1 MQQITKIKEI
11 IESSFSTLVEWREYL
26 HANPELS
33 FKEEETSAFVASKLE
48 AMGIP
53 FEKGIAG
60 TGIVAL
66 IKGRNPEKQ
75 CLALRAD
82 LDALPIVEENE
93 VSYKSKVEGV
103 MHACGHDVH
112 TTCLLGAAK
121 VIQTLKDDFEGT
133 VKLIFQ
139 PGEEVLPGGASL
151 MIQEGVLENP
161 TVDKIAALHVFPTMD
176 VGKIGFRPGQYMAA
190 CDEIYIDVNGKG
202 GHAALPSEYNNPIMI
217 VAELLP
223 KLEAYVKSLSDGT
236 SPYIFAIGK
245 LQADGAT
252 NVIPQSAFAEGTLRT
267 MDESW
272 RELIHEKMKGFVL
285 DFLASKNAHGG
296 LRIVK
301 GYPSLLNNES
311 FTKQSMQN
319 AIDYLGAENVE
330 EMDIRMTAEDFSF
343 YSQKAP
349 ACFFRLGVRNE
360 DLGITYGVHHPKFDI
375 DKNALKVG
383 AGVMAQIALSA
394 LD

>member
-1 MQQITKIKEI
+1 MQQKNKIKEI
-11 IESSFSTLVEWREYL
+11 IESSFSTLVEWREHL

-33 FKEEETSAFVASKLE
+33 FQEEQTSAFVASKLK

-82 LDALPIVEENE
+82 LDALPIVEEND
-93 VSYKSKVEGV
+93 VAYKSKVEGV

-121 VIQTLKDDFEGT
+121 ALQSLKDEFEGT

-151 MIQEGVLENP
+151 MIKEGVLENP
-161 TVDKIAALHVFPTMD
+161 KVDKIAALHVFPTMN

-190 CDEIYIDVNGKG
+190 CDELYITVNGKG
-202 GHAALPSEYNNPIMI
+202 GHAALPNEYNNPIMI
-217 VAELLP
+217 IAELLP
-223 KLEAYVKSLSDGT
+223 KLEAYVESLSDGT

-267 MDESW
+267 MDEPW
-272 RELIHEKMKGFVL
+272 RKSIHEKMQQFVL
-285 DFLASKNAHGG
+285 EFLASKNAQGA

-301 GYPSLLNNES
+301 GYPSLLNNEM
-311 FTKQSMQN
+311 FTKQSMQS
-319 AIDYLGAENVE
+319 AKDYLGAENVE

-343 YSQKAP
+343 YSQKVP

-360 DLGITYGVHHPKFDI
+360 GLGITYGVHHPKFDI
-375 DKNALKVG
+375 DQNALKVG

>member
-1 MQQITKIKEI
+1 MQQKNKIKEI
-11 IESSFSTLVEWREYL
+11 IESSFSTLVEWREHL

-33 FKEEETSAFVASKLE
+33 FQEEQTSAFVASKLK

-82 LDALPIVEENE
+82 LDALPIVEEND
-93 VSYKSKVEGV
+93 VAYKSKVEGV

-121 VIQTLKDDFEGT
+121 ALQSLKDEFEGT

-151 MIQEGVLENP
+151 MIKEGVLENP
-161 TVDKIAALHVFPTMD
+161 KVDKIAALHVFPTMN

-190 CDEIYIDVNGKG
+190 CDELYITVKGKG
-202 GHAALPSEYNNPIMI
+202 GHAALPNEYNNPIMI
-217 VAELLP
+217 IAELLP
-223 KLEAYVKSLSDGT
+223 KLEAYVESLSDVT

-267 MDESW
+267 MDEPW
-272 RELIHEKMKGFVL
+272 RKSIHEKMQQFVL
-285 DFLASKNAHGG
+285 EFLASKNAQGA

-301 GYPSLLNNES
+301 GYPSL
-311 FTKQSMQN
+311 
-319 AIDYLGAENVE
+319 
-330 EMDIRMTAEDFSF
+330 
-343 YSQKAP
+343 
-349 ACFFRLGVRNE
+349 
-360 DLGITYGVHHPKFDI
+360 
-375 DKNALKVG
+375 
-383 AGVMAQIALSA
+383 
-394 LD
+394 

>member
-1 MQQITKIKEI
+1 MQQKNKIKEI
-11 IESSFSTLVEWREYL
+11 IESSFSTLVEWREHL

-33 FKEEETSAFVASKLE
+33 FQEEQTSAFVASKLK

-82 LDALPIVEENE
+82 LDALPIVEEND
-93 VSYKSKVEGV
+93 VAYKSKVEGV

-121 VIQTLKDDFEGT
+121 ALQSLKDEFEGS

-151 MIQEGVLENP
+151 MIKEGVLENP
-161 TVDKIAALHVFPTMD
+161 KVDKIAALHVFPTMN

-190 CDEIYIDVNGKG
+190 CDELYITVNGKG
-202 GHAALPSEYNNPIMI
+202 GHAALPNEYNNPIMI
-217 VAELLP
+217 IAELLP
-223 KLEAYVKSLSDGT
+223 KLEAYVESLSDGT

-267 MDESW
+267 MDEPW
-272 RELIHEKMKGFVL
+272 RKSIHEKMQQFVL
-285 DFLASKNAHGG
+285 EFLASKNAQGA

-301 GYPSLLNNES
+301 GYPSLLNNEM
-311 FTKQSMQN
+311 FTKQSMQS
-319 AIDYLGAENVE
+319 AKDYLGAENVE

-360 DLGITYGVHHPKFDI
+360 GLGITYGVHHPKFDI
-375 DKNALKVG
+375 DQNALKVG

>member
-1 MQQITKIKEI
+1 MQQKNKIKEI
-11 IESSFSTLVEWREYL
+11 IESSFSTLVEWREHL

-33 FKEEETSAFVASKLE
+33 FQEEQTSAFVASKLK

-82 LDALPIVEENE
+82 LDALPIVEEND
-93 VSYKSKVEGV
+93 VAYKSKVEGV

-121 VIQTLKDDFEGT
+121 ALQSLKDEFEGT

-151 MIQEGVLENP
+151 MIKEGVLENP
-161 TVDKIAALHVFPTMD
+161 KVDKIAALHVFPTMN

-190 CDEIYIDVNGKG
+190 CDELYITVNGKG
-202 GHAALPSEYNNPIMI
+202 GHAALPNEYNNPIMI
-217 VAELLP
+217 IAELLP
-223 KLEAYVKSLSDGT
+223 KLEAYVESLSDGT

-267 MDESW
+267 MDEPW
-272 RELIHEKMKGFVL
+272 RKSIHEKMQQFVL
-285 DFLASKNAHGG
+285 EFLASKNAQGA

-301 GYPSLLNNES
+301 GYPSLLNNEM
-311 FTKQSMQN
+311 FTKQSMQS
-319 AIDYLGAENVE
+319 AKDYLGAENVE

-360 DLGITYGVHHPKFDI
+360 GLGITYGVHHPKFDI
-375 DKNALKVG
+375 DQNALKVG

>member
-1 MQQITKIKEI
+1 MQQKNKIKEI
-11 IESSFSTLVEWREYL
+11 IESSFSTLVEWREHL

-33 FKEEETSAFVASKLE
+33 FQEEQTSAFVASKLK

-82 LDALPIVEENE
+82 LDALPIVEEND
-93 VSYKSKVEGV
+93 VAYKSKVEGV

-121 VIQTLKDDFEGT
+121 ALQSLKDEFEGT

-151 MIQEGVLENP
+151 MIKEGVLENP
-161 TVDKIAALHVFPTMD
+161 KVDKIAALHVFPTMN

-190 CDEIYIDVNGKG
+190 CDELYITVKGKG
-202 GHAALPSEYNNPIMI
+202 GHAALPNEYNNPIMI
-217 VAELLP
+217 IAELLP
-223 KLEAYVKSLSDGT
+223 KLEAYVESLSDGT

-267 MDESW
+267 MDEPW
-272 RELIHEKMKGFVL
+272 RKSIHEKMQQFVL
-285 DFLASKNAHGG
+285 EFLASKNAQGA

-301 GYPSLLNNES
+301 GYPSLLNNEM
-311 FTKQSMQN
+311 FTKQSMQS
-319 AIDYLGAENVE
+319 AKDYLGAENVE

-343 YSQKAP
+343 YSQKVP

-360 DLGITYGVHHPKFDI
+360 GLGITYGVHHPKFDI
-375 DKNALKVG
+375 DQNALKVG

>member
-1 MQQITKIKEI
+1 MQHISKIKEI
-11 IESSFSTLVEWREYL
+11 VESSFLTLIEWREHL

-53 FEKGIAG
+53 FEKGVAG

-82 LDALPIVEENE
+82 LDALPIVEEND
-93 VSYKSKVEGV
+93 VPYKSKIEGV

-121 VIQTLKDDFEGT
+121 VIQHLKDEFEGT

-151 MIQEGVLENP
+151 MIKEGVLENP
-161 TVDKIAALHVFPTMD
+161 KVDKIAALHVFPSMD

-190 CDEIYIDVNGKG
+190 CDELYIEVKGKG

-217 VAELLP
+217 IAELLP
-223 KLEAYVKSLSDGT
+223 KLEAYVESLSDGT

-252 NVIPQSAFAEGTLRT
+252 NVIPQSAFAQGTLRT
-267 MDESW
+267 MDEAW
-272 RELIHEKMKGFVL
+272 RQQIHDKMMVFTSE
-285 DFLASKNAHGG
+285 FLASKNAQGE
-296 LRIVK
+296 LRIAK
-301 GYPSLLNNES
+301 GYPSLLNNEH
-311 FTKQSMQN
+311 FTKQSMLS
-319 AIDYLGAENVE
+319 AKDYLGPENVE

-343 YSQKAP
+343 YSQITP
-349 ACFFRLGVRNE
+349 ACFFRLGIRNE

-375 DKNALKVG
+375 DQNALKVG
-383 AGVMAQIALSA
+383 AGVMAQIAISA

>member
-1 MQQITKIKEI
+1 VQQKNKIKEI
-11 IESSFSTLVEWREYL
+11 IESSFSTLVEWREHL

-33 FKEEETSAFVASKLE
+33 FQEEQTSAFVASKLK

-82 LDALPIVEENE
+82 LDALPIVEEND
-93 VSYKSKVEGV
+93 VAYKSKVEGV

-121 VIQTLKDDFEGT
+121 ALQSLKDEFEGT

-151 MIQEGVLENP
+151 MIKEGVLENP
-161 TVDKIAALHVFPTMD
+161 KVDKIAALHVFPTMN

-190 CDEIYIDVNGKG
+190 CDELYITVKGKG
-202 GHAALPSEYNNPIMI
+202 GHAALPNEYNNPIMI
-217 VAELLP
+217 IAELLP
-223 KLEAYVKSLSDGT
+223 KLEAYVESLSDGT

-267 MDESW
+267 MDEPW
-272 RELIHEKMKGFVL
+272 RKSIHEKMQQFVL
-285 DFLASKNAHGG
+285 EFLASKNAQGA

-301 GYPSLLNNES
+301 GYPSLLNNEM
-311 FTKQSMQN
+311 FTKQSMQS
-319 AIDYLGAENVE
+319 AKDYLGAENVE

-343 YSQKAP
+343 YSQKVP

-360 DLGITYGVHHPKFDI
+360 GLGITYGVHHPKFDI
-375 DKNALKVG
+375 DQNALKVG